1 MNNFELIL
9 RIFEVLLQ
17 FILVILAW
25 MALSVWKREIRG
37 QEKYKLAKDLLSYI
51 QELRF
56 LIFYKRS
63 GFCQIYL
70 NDILVDRDRFYKDQL
85 LGIKEDK
92 VYFDQSIFGL
102 FNHVDARSNIFL
114 PKKIRL
120 ILAELKP
127 SYGEPIKI
135 SKQEHSYISLPDIKL
150 KSSVDS
156 EGQQQ
161 AVDSCLY
168 LINNQNLT
176 VQEYFKKWELLI
188 RELKKIT

>member
-70 NDILVDRDRFYKDQL
+70 NDILVDRDKFYKDQL

-114 PKKIRL
+114 PKKIRS
-120 ILAELKP
+120 ILAELKA